1 MSRIEN
7 TGQIKT
13 GYSVKSGTNP
23 EEKVENG
30 SDFASM
36 LTKYKKKA
44 AQDDETKKAETGET
58 KNKETQPEETKN
70 RGNEKQVNG
79 RQSGE
84 NEKTAE
90 IKAEIKVTDI
100 QDEKNSQDGEK
111 EQEQELAAAY
121 ASEACYRTFVQI
133 TAENSK
139 TPAVYNNEINGIQD
153 LAVQTTVETGMEDQT
168 AAVSTIQQ
176 TESPHTESP
185 HTETAVHADDLKLR
199 NRSDQTGE
207 KEKSGEAEEA
217 GQSKQTAKMNRE
229 EEIPDQKE
237 HISGKEMTALA
248 SPGYTGTVES
258 SAGTAAKPAAVDTGP
273 ADRLPTAQDTL
284 TEDLGNYLD
293 TKISEKKGKLE
304 LSLEPERLG
313 KLTIRLEYEKG
324 KTEVTIFSTS
334 AKTLEIL
341 SKEAGHL
348 AQILEEKTGHPVI
361 PISAKEEKGITE
373 LEEQI
378 KDMFFGG
385 EISFN
390 DEVYITNARHKAA
403 LEEADRSLDLVRN
416 SIEMGMPEDF
426 FSIDLMNAYENLGK
440 ILGESVGEDLVNE
453 IFSKFCM
460 GK

>member
-1 MSRIEN
+1 MKTMEADVIVVAAGPAGLAAAITAGEN
-7 TGQIKT
+7 DLKAIVFEKSNTTGGAANMGMGPLGI
-13 GYSVKSGTNP
+13 G
-23 EEKVENG
+23 
-30 SDFASM
+30 
-36 LTKYKKKA
+36 TKYQKKA

-84 NEKTAE
+84 NVKTDE

-100 QDEKNSQDGEK
+100 QDGKNSQDGEK

-348 AQILEEKTGHPVI
+348 AQILEEKTGTPTVI
-361 PISAKEEKGITE
+361 YTPEQTENRQNMDQDPGHGRNGRQDQKEQRQK
-373 LEEQI
+373 Q
-378 KDMFFGG
+378 DD
-385 EISFN
+385 SF
-390 DEVYITNARHKAA
+390 AQQLR
-403 LEEADRSLDLVRN
+403 
-416 SIEMGMPEDF
+416 
-426 FSIDLMNAYENLGK
+426 LG
-440 ILGESVGEDLVNE
+440 LA
-453 IFSKFCM
+453 
-460 GK
+460 

>member
-36 LTKYKKKA
+36 LTKYQKKA

-111 EQEQELAAAY
+111 EQELAAAY

-139 TPAVYNNEINGIQD
+139 TPTVYNNEINGIQD

-176 TESPHTESP
+176 TESPHTE
-185 HTETAVHADDLKLR
+185 TAVHADDLKLR
-199 NRSDQTGE
+199 NRLDQTGE

-258 SAGTAAKPAAVDTGP
+258 SAGTAEKPAAADIGP
-273 ADRLPTAQDTL
+273 ADRLATAQDTL

-348 AQILEEKTGHPVI
+348 AQILEEKTGTPTVI
-361 PISAKEEKGITE
+361 YTPEQTENRQNMDQDPGHGRNGRQDQKEQRQK
-373 LEEQI
+373 Q
-378 KDMFFGG
+378 DD
-385 EISFN
+385 SF
-390 DEVYITNARHKAA
+390 VQQLR
-403 LEEADRSLDLVRN
+403 
-416 SIEMGMPEDF
+416 
-426 FSIDLMNAYENLGK
+426 LG
-440 ILGESVGEDLVNE
+440 LA
-453 IFSKFCM
+453 
-460 GK
+460 

>member
-7 TGQIKT
+7 TGQIKP
-13 GYSVKSGTNP
+13 GYSVKAATNS
-23 EEKVENG
+23 EEKVGNG

-36 LTKYKKKA
+36 LTKYQKKA

-121 ASEACYRTFVQI
+121 ASETCYRTFVQI

-176 TESPHTESP
+176 TESPHTE
-185 HTETAVHADDLKLR
+185 TAVHADDLKLR

-229 EEIPDQKE
+229 EETPGRKE

-248 SPGYTGTVES
+248 SSGYRGTVES
-258 SAGTAAKPAAVDTGP
+258 SAGTAEKPAAADIGP
-273 ADRLPTAQDTL
+273 ADRLATAQDTL

-348 AQILEEKTGHPVI
+348 AQILEEKTGTPTVI
-361 PISAKEEKGITE
+361 YTPEQTENRQNMDQDTGHGRNGRQDQKEQRQK
-373 LEEQI
+373 Q
-378 KDMFFGG
+378 DD
-385 EISFN
+385 SF
-390 DEVYITNARHKAA
+390 VQQLR
-403 LEEADRSLDLVRN
+403 
-416 SIEMGMPEDF
+416 
-426 FSIDLMNAYENLGK
+426 LG
-440 ILGESVGEDLVNE
+440 LA
-453 IFSKFCM
+453 
-460 GK
+460 

>member
-70 RGNEKQVNG
+70 RENEKQVNG

-84 NEKTAE
+84 NEKTDE

-121 ASEACYRTFVQI
+121 ASETCYRTFVQI

-139 TPAVYNNEINGIQD
+139 MPAAYNNEINGIQD

-176 TESPHTESP
+176 TESP

-348 AQILEEKTGHPVI
+348 AQILEEKTGTPTVI
-361 PISAKEEKGITE
+361 YTPEQTENRQNMDQDPGHGRNGRQDQKEQRQK
-373 LEEQI
+373 Q
-378 KDMFFGG
+378 DD
-385 EISFN
+385 SF
-390 DEVYITNARHKAA
+390 AQQLR
-403 LEEADRSLDLVRN
+403 
-416 SIEMGMPEDF
+416 
-426 FSIDLMNAYENLGK
+426 LG
-440 ILGESVGEDLVNE
+440 LT
-453 IFSKFCM
+453 
-460 GK
+460 

>member
-13 GYSVKSGTNP
+13 GYSVKSGTNS

-36 LTKYKKKA
+36 LTKYQKKA
-44 AQDDETKKAETGET
+44 AQNDETKKAETGET

-84 NEKTAE
+84 NVKTDE

-100 QDEKNSQDGEK
+100 QDGKNSQDGEK

-121 ASEACYRTFVQI
+121 VTEACYRTFVQI

-217 GQSKQTAKMNRE
+217 GLSKQTAKMNRE

-348 AQILEEKTGHPVI
+348 AQILEEKTGTPTVI
-361 PISAKEEKGITE
+361 YTPEQTENRQNMDQDPGHGRNGRQDQKEQRQK
-373 LEEQI
+373 Q
-378 KDMFFGG
+378 DD
-385 EISFN
+385 SF
-390 DEVYITNARHKAA
+390 AQQLR
-403 LEEADRSLDLVRN
+403 
-416 SIEMGMPEDF
+416 
-426 FSIDLMNAYENLGK
+426 LG
-440 ILGESVGEDLVNE
+440 LT
-453 IFSKFCM
+453 
-460 GK
+460 

>member
-100 QDEKNSQDGEK
+100 QDGKNSQDGEK
-111 EQEQELAAAY
+111 EQELAAAY

-258 SAGTAAKPAAVDTGP
+258 SAGTAAKLAAVDTGP

-348 AQILEEKTGHPVI
+348 AQILEEKTGTPTVI
-361 PISAKEEKGITE
+361 YTPEQTENRQNMDQDPGHGRNGRQDQKEQRQK
-373 LEEQI
+373 Q
-378 KDMFFGG
+378 DD
-385 EISFN
+385 SF
-390 DEVYITNARHKAA
+390 AQQLR
-403 LEEADRSLDLVRN
+403 
-416 SIEMGMPEDF
+416 
-426 FSIDLMNAYENLGK
+426 LG
-440 ILGESVGEDLVNE
+440 LA
-453 IFSKFCM
+453 
-460 GK
+460 

>member
-13 GYSVKSGTNP
+13 GYSVKSGTNS

-36 LTKYKKKA
+36 LTKYQKKA
-44 AQDDETKKAETGET
+44 AQNDETKKAETGET

-84 NEKTAE
+84 NVKTDE

-100 QDEKNSQDGEK
+100 QDGKNSQDGEK

-121 ASEACYRTFVQI
+121 ASETCYRTFVQI

-185 HTETAVHADDLKLR
+185 HTETAVHADGLKLQ
-199 NRSDQTGE
+199 NRLEQTGE
-207 KEKSGEAEEA
+207 TEDTGRTEEA

-229 EEIPDQKE
+229 EEMPDRKE

-348 AQILEEKTGHPVI
+348 AQILEEKTGTPTVI
-361 PISAKEEKGITE
+361 YTPEQTENRQNMDQDTGHGRNGRQDQKEQRQK
-373 LEEQI
+373 Q
-378 KDMFFGG
+378 DD
-385 EISFN
+385 SF
-390 DEVYITNARHKAA
+390 AQQLR
-403 LEEADRSLDLVRN
+403 
-416 SIEMGMPEDF
+416 
-426 FSIDLMNAYENLGK
+426 LG
-440 ILGESVGEDLVNE
+440 LT
-453 IFSKFCM
+453 
-460 GK
+460 

>member
-1 MSRIEN
+1 MNRIEN

-44 AQDDETKKAETGET
+44 AQDDETKRAETGET
-58 KNKETQPEETKN
+58 KNKETQPEETK
-70 RGNEKQVNG
+70 
-79 RQSGE
+79 SGE
-84 NEKTAE
+84 NGKQVSGSQSGKNKKTAE

-100 QDEKNSQDGEK
+100 QDGKNSQDGEI
-111 EQEQELAAAY
+111 EQDQELAAAY
-121 ASEACYRTFVQI
+121 ASETCYRSFVQI
-133 TAENSK
+133 TTENNK
-139 TPAVYNNEINGIQD
+139 MPAVYNNEIQD
-153 LAVQTTVETGMEDQT
+153 LAVQITAEAGMEDQS
-168 AAVSTIQQ
+168 AAVSTIQKN
-176 TESPHTESP
+176 EAP
-185 HTETAVHADDLKLR
+185 HTETAVHADGLKLQ
-199 NRSDQTGE
+199 NRLEQTGE
-207 KEKSGEAEEA
+207 TEDTGRTGEA

-248 SPGYTGTVES
+248 SSSYTGTVES

-273 ADRLPTAQDTL
+273 ADRLTTAQDTL

-348 AQILEEKTGHPVI
+348 AQILEEKTGTPTVI
-361 PISAKEEKGITE
+361 YTPEQTENRQNMDQDTGHGRNGRQDQKEQRQK
-373 LEEQI
+373 Q
-378 KDMFFGG
+378 DD
-385 EISFN
+385 SF
-390 DEVYITNARHKAA
+390 AQQLR
-403 LEEADRSLDLVRN
+403 
-416 SIEMGMPEDF
+416 
-426 FSIDLMNAYENLGK
+426 LG
-440 ILGESVGEDLVNE
+440 LA
-453 IFSKFCM
+453 
-460 GK
+460 

>member
-44 AQDDETKKAETGET
+44 AQDDETKKAETGKT

-248 SPGYTGTVES
+248 SSSYTGTVES
-258 SAGTAAKPAAVDTGP
+258 SAGTAAKPVAVDTGP

-348 AQILEEKTGHPVI
+348 AQILEEKTGTPTVI
-361 PISAKEEKGITE
+361 YTPEQTENRQNMDQDPGHSRNGRQDQKEQRQK
-373 LEEQI
+373 Q
-378 KDMFFGG
+378 DD
-385 EISFN
+385 SF
-390 DEVYITNARHKAA
+390 AQQLR
-403 LEEADRSLDLVRN
+403 
-416 SIEMGMPEDF
+416 
-426 FSIDLMNAYENLGK
+426 LG
-440 ILGESVGEDLVNE
+440 LA
-453 IFSKFCM
+453 
-460 GK
+460 

>member
-1 MSRIEN
+1 MNRIEN
-7 TGQIKT
+7 AGQVKT
-13 GYSVKSGTNP
+13 GYSVKSGTNS
-23 EEKVENG
+23 EEKVGNG

-84 NEKTAE
+84 NEKTDE

-111 EQEQELAAAY
+111 EQELAAAY
-121 ASEACYRTFVQI
+121 ASETCYRTFVQI

-153 LAVQTTVETGMEDQT
+153 LAVQTTSEAGMEDQS
-168 AAVSTIQQ
+168 AAVSTIQK
-176 TESPHTESP
+176 TEAP
-185 HTETAVHADDLKLR
+185 HTETAVHADGLKLQ
-199 NRSDQTGE
+199 NRLEQTGE
-207 KEKSGEAEEA
+207 TEDTGRTGEA

-237 HISGKEMTALA
+237 HLSGKEMTALA
-248 SPGYTGTVES
+248 SSGYTGTVES

-273 ADRLPTAQDTL
+273 ADRLTTAQDTL

-348 AQILEEKTGHPVI
+348 AQILEEKTGTPTVI
-361 PISAKEEKGITE
+361 YTPEQTENRQNMDQDTGHGRNGRQGPKEQRQK
-373 LEEQI
+373 Q
-378 KDMFFGG
+378 DD
-385 EISFN
+385 SF
-390 DEVYITNARHKAA
+390 AQQLR
-403 LEEADRSLDLVRN
+403 
-416 SIEMGMPEDF
+416 
-426 FSIDLMNAYENLGK
+426 LG
-440 ILGESVGEDLVNE
+440 LA
-453 IFSKFCM
+453 
-460 GK
+460 

>member
-1 MSRIEN
+1 MNRIEN

-44 AQDDETKKAETGET
+44 AQDDETKRAETGET
-58 KNKETQPEETKN
+58 KNKETQPEETK
-70 RGNEKQVNG
+70 
-79 RQSGE
+79 SGE
-84 NEKTAE
+84 NGKQVSGSQSGKNKKTAE

-100 QDEKNSQDGEK
+100 QDGKNSQDGEI
-111 EQEQELAAAY
+111 EQDQELAAAY
-121 ASEACYRTFVQI
+121 ASETCYRSFVQI
-133 TAENSK
+133 TTENNK
-139 TPAVYNNEINGIQD
+139 MPAVYNNEIQD
-153 LAVQTTVETGMEDQT
+153 LAVQITAEAGMEDQS
-168 AAVSTIQQ
+168 AAVSTIQKN
-176 TESPHTESP
+176 EAP
-185 HTETAVHADDLKLR
+185 HTETVAHADDLKLQ
-199 NRSDQTGE
+199 NRLAQT
-207 KEKSGEAEEA
+207 EAAGRTGEA
-217 GQSKQTAKMNRE
+217 GQSKRTAKMNRE

-248 SPGYTGTVES
+248 SSSYTGTVES
-258 SAGTAAKPAAVDTGP
+258 SAGTAAKPTAVDARP
-273 ADRLPTAQDTL
+273 ADRLATAQDTL

-348 AQILEEKTGHPVI
+348 AQILEEKTGTPTVI
-361 PISAKEEKGITE
+361 YTPEQTENRQNMDQDTGHGRNGRQDQKEQRQK
-373 LEEQI
+373 Q
-378 KDMFFGG
+378 DD
-385 EISFN
+385 SF
-390 DEVYITNARHKAA
+390 AQQLR
-403 LEEADRSLDLVRN
+403 
-416 SIEMGMPEDF
+416 
-426 FSIDLMNAYENLGK
+426 LG
-440 ILGESVGEDLVNE
+440 LA
-453 IFSKFCM
+453 
-460 GK
+460 

>member
-1 MSRIEN
+1 MNRIEN
-7 TGQIKT
+7 AGQVKT
-13 GYSVKSGTNP
+13 GYSVKSGTNS
-23 EEKVENG
+23 EEKVGNG

-36 LTKYKKKA
+36 LTKYQKKA

-84 NEKTAE
+84 NEKTDE

-111 EQEQELAAAY
+111 EQEQELAVAY
-121 ASEACYRTFVQI
+121 ASETCYRTFVQI

-176 TESPHTESP
+176 TESPHTE
-185 HTETAVHADDLKLR
+185 TAVHADDLKLR

-237 HISGKEMTALA
+237 HLSGKEMTALA
-248 SPGYTGTVES
+248 SSGYTGTVES

-273 ADRLPTAQDTL
+273 ADRLATAQDTL

-348 AQILEEKTGHPVI
+348 AQILEEKTGTPTVI
-361 PISAKEEKGITE
+361 YTPEQTENRQNMDKDPGHGRNGRQDQKEQRQK
-373 LEEQI
+373 Q
-378 KDMFFGG
+378 DD
-385 EISFN
+385 SF
-390 DEVYITNARHKAA
+390 VQQLR
-403 LEEADRSLDLVRN
+403 
-416 SIEMGMPEDF
+416 
-426 FSIDLMNAYENLGK
+426 LG
-440 ILGESVGEDLVNE
+440 LA
-453 IFSKFCM
+453 
-460 GK
+460 

>member
-1 MSRIEN
+1 MNRIEN

-84 NEKTAE
+84 NVKTDE

-100 QDEKNSQDGEK
+100 QDGKNSQDGEK

-348 AQILEEKTGHPVI
+348 AQILEEKTGTPTVI
-361 PISAKEEKGITE
+361 YTPEQTENRQNMDQDPGHGRNGRQDQKEQRQK
-373 LEEQI
+373 Q
-378 KDMFFGG
+378 DD
-385 EISFN
+385 SF
-390 DEVYITNARHKAA
+390 AQQLR
-403 LEEADRSLDLVRN
+403 
-416 SIEMGMPEDF
+416 
-426 FSIDLMNAYENLGK
+426 LG
-440 ILGESVGEDLVNE
+440 LT
-453 IFSKFCM
+453 
-460 GK
+460 

>member
-7 TGQIKT
+7 TGQIKP
-13 GYSVKSGTNP
+13 GYSVKAATNS
-23 EEKVENG
+23 EEKVGNG

-36 LTKYKKKA
+36 LTKYQKKA

-90 IKAEIKVTDI
+90 IKVTDI

-121 ASEACYRTFVQI
+121 ASETCYRTFVQI

-139 TPAVYNNEINGIQD
+139 TSAVYNNEINGIQD

-176 TESPHTESP
+176 TESPHTE
-185 HTETAVHADDLKLR
+185 TAVHADDLKLR
-199 NRSDQTGE
+199 NRLDQTGE

-229 EEIPDQKE
+229 EETPGRKE

-248 SPGYTGTVES
+248 SSGYRGTVES
-258 SAGTAAKPAAVDTGP
+258 SAGTAEKPAAADIGP
-273 ADRLPTAQDTL
+273 ADRLATAQDTL

-293 TKISEKKGKLE
+293 TKVSEKKGKLE

-348 AQILEEKTGHPVI
+348 AQILEEKTGTPTVI
-361 PISAKEEKGITE
+361 YTPEQTENRQNMDQDPGHGRNGRQDQKEQRQK
-373 LEEQI
+373 Q
-378 KDMFFGG
+378 DD
-385 EISFN
+385 SF
-390 DEVYITNARHKAA
+390 VQQLR
-403 LEEADRSLDLVRN
+403 
-416 SIEMGMPEDF
+416 
-426 FSIDLMNAYENLGK
+426 LG
-440 ILGESVGEDLVNE
+440 LA
-453 IFSKFCM
+453 
-460 GK
+460 

>member
-30 SDFASM
+30 ADFASM
-36 LTKYKKKA
+36 LTKYQKKA
-44 AQDDETKKAETGET
+44 AQNDETKKAETGET

-84 NEKTAE
+84 NVKTDE

-100 QDEKNSQDGEK
+100 QDGKNSQDGEK

-121 ASEACYRTFVQI
+121 VSEACYRTFVQI

-348 AQILEEKTGHPVI
+348 AQILEEKTGTPTVI
-361 PISAKEEKGITE
+361 YTPEQTENRQNMDQDTGHGRNGRQDQKEQRQK
-373 LEEQI
+373 Q
-378 KDMFFGG
+378 DD
-385 EISFN
+385 SF
-390 DEVYITNARHKAA
+390 AQQLR
-403 LEEADRSLDLVRN
+403 
-416 SIEMGMPEDF
+416 
-426 FSIDLMNAYENLGK
+426 LG
-440 ILGESVGEDLVNE
+440 LT
-453 IFSKFCM
+453 
-460 GK
+460 

>member
-1 MSRIEN
+1 MNRIEN

-13 GYSVKSGTNP
+13 GYSVKSGTNS
-23 EEKVENG
+23 EEKVGNG

-70 RGNEKQVNG
+70 RENEKQVNG

-84 NEKTAE
+84 NEKTDE

-121 ASEACYRTFVQI
+121 ASETCYRTFVQI

-153 LAVQTTVETGMEDQT
+153 LAVQTTSETGMEDQT

-176 TESPHTESP
+176 TESPHSEI
-185 HTETAVHADDLKLR
+185 AVHADGLKLQ
-199 NRSDQTGE
+199 NRLEQTGE
-207 KEKSGEAEEA
+207 TEDTGRTEET

-248 SPGYTGTVES
+248 SSSYTGTVES

-273 ADRLPTAQDTL
+273 ADRLATAQDTL

-348 AQILEEKTGHPVI
+348 AQILEEKTGTPTVI
-361 PISAKEEKGITE
+361 YTPEQTENRQNMDQDTGHGRNGRQDQKEQRQK
-373 LEEQI
+373 Q
-378 KDMFFGG
+378 DD
-385 EISFN
+385 SF
-390 DEVYITNARHKAA
+390 AQQLR
-403 LEEADRSLDLVRN
+403 
-416 SIEMGMPEDF
+416 
-426 FSIDLMNAYENLGK
+426 LG
-440 ILGESVGEDLVNE
+440 LA
-453 IFSKFCM
+453 
-460 GK
+460 

>member
-100 QDEKNSQDGEK
+100 QDGKNSQDGEK
-111 EQEQELAAAY
+111 EQELAAAY

-153 LAVQTTVETGMEDQT
+153 LAVQTTSETGMEDQT

-176 TESPHTESP
+176 TESPHTE
-185 HTETAVHADDLKLR
+185 TAVHADGLKLQ
-199 NRSDQTGE
+199 NRLEQTGE
-207 KEKSGEAEEA
+207 TEDTGRTEEA

-348 AQILEEKTGHPVI
+348 AQILEEKTGTPTVI
-361 PISAKEEKGITE
+361 YTPEQTENRQNMDQDPGHGRNGRQDQKEQRQK
-373 LEEQI
+373 Q
-378 KDMFFGG
+378 DD
-385 EISFN
+385 SF
-390 DEVYITNARHKAA
+390 AQQLR
-403 LEEADRSLDLVRN
+403 
-416 SIEMGMPEDF
+416 
-426 FSIDLMNAYENLGK
+426 LG
-440 ILGESVGEDLVNE
+440 LA
-453 IFSKFCM
+453 
-460 GK
+460 

>member
-258 SAGTAAKPAAVDTGP
+258 SAGTAAKPVAVDTGP

-341 SKEAGHL
+341 SKEAVHL
-348 AQILEEKTGHPVI
+348 AQILEEKTGTPTVI
-361 PISAKEEKGITE
+361 YTPEQTENRQNMDQDTGHGRNGRQDQKEQRQK
-373 LEEQI
+373 Q
-378 KDMFFGG
+378 DD
-385 EISFN
+385 SF
-390 DEVYITNARHKAA
+390 AQQLR
-403 LEEADRSLDLVRN
+403 
-416 SIEMGMPEDF
+416 
-426 FSIDLMNAYENLGK
+426 LG
-440 ILGESVGEDLVNE
+440 LT
-453 IFSKFCM
+453 
-460 GK
+460 

>member
-7 TGQIKT
+7 TSQIKT

-348 AQILEEKTGHPVI
+348 AQILEEKTGTPTVI
-361 PISAKEEKGITE
+361 YTPEQTENRQNMDQDPGHGRNGRQDQKEQRQK
-373 LEEQI
+373 Q
-378 KDMFFGG
+378 DD
-385 EISFN
+385 SF
-390 DEVYITNARHKAA
+390 AQQLR
-403 LEEADRSLDLVRN
+403 
-416 SIEMGMPEDF
+416 
-426 FSIDLMNAYENLGK
+426 LG
-440 ILGESVGEDLVNE
+440 LA
-453 IFSKFCM
+453 
-460 GK
+460 

>member
-153 LAVQTTVETGMEDQT
+153 LAVQTTSETGMEDQT

-176 TESPHTESP
+176 TESPHTE
-185 HTETAVHADDLKLR
+185 TAVHADDLKLR
-199 NRSDQTGE
+199 NRLDQTGE

-248 SPGYTGTVES
+248 SSSYTGTVES

-273 ADRLPTAQDTL
+273 ADRLATAQDTL

-348 AQILEEKTGHPVI
+348 AQILEEKTGTPTVI
-361 PISAKEEKGITE
+361 YTPEQTENRQNMDQDPGHGRNGRQDQKEQRQK
-373 LEEQI
+373 Q
-378 KDMFFGG
+378 DD
-385 EISFN
+385 SF
-390 DEVYITNARHKAA
+390 AQQLR
-403 LEEADRSLDLVRN
+403 
-416 SIEMGMPEDF
+416 
-426 FSIDLMNAYENLGK
+426 LG
-440 ILGESVGEDLVNE
+440 LA
-453 IFSKFCM
+453 
-460 GK
+460 

>member
-70 RGNEKQVNG
+70 RGNEKQVND
-79 RQSGE
+79 RQSEE

-111 EQEQELAAAY
+111 GQELAAAY
-121 ASEACYRTFVQI
+121 ASETCYRTFVQI

-176 TESPHTESP
+176 TESP

-348 AQILEEKTGHPVI
+348 AQILEEKTGNPTVI
-361 PISAKEEKGITE
+361 YTPDQTE
-373 LEEQI
+373 NRQNMDQDTGQSRNDRQEHREQRQ
-378 KDMFFGG
+378 KQDD
-385 EISFN
+385 SF
-390 DEVYITNARHKAA
+390 AQQLR
-403 LEEADRSLDLVRN
+403 
-416 SIEMGMPEDF
+416 
-426 FSIDLMNAYENLGK
+426 LG
-440 ILGESVGEDLVNE
+440 LA
-453 IFSKFCM
+453 
-460 GK
+460 

>member
-13 GYSVKSGTNP
+13 GYSVKSGTNS

-36 LTKYKKKA
+36 LTKYQKKA
-44 AQDDETKKAETGET
+44 AQNDETKKAETGET

-84 NEKTAE
+84 NVKTDE

-100 QDEKNSQDGEK
+100 QDGKNSQDGEK
-111 EQEQELAAAY
+111 EQEQELAVAY
-121 ASEACYRTFVQI
+121 ASETCYRTFVQI

-153 LAVQTTVETGMEDQT
+153 LAVQTTVETGMEDKS

-176 TESPHTESP
+176 TESP

-273 ADRLPTAQDTL
+273 ADRLATAQDTL

-348 AQILEEKTGHPVI
+348 AQILEEKTGTPTVI
-361 PISAKEEKGITE
+361 YTPEQTENRQNMDQDTGHGRNGRQDQKEQRQK
-373 LEEQI
+373 Q
-378 KDMFFGG
+378 DD
-385 EISFN
+385 SF
-390 DEVYITNARHKAA
+390 AQQLR
-403 LEEADRSLDLVRN
+403 
-416 SIEMGMPEDF
+416 
-426 FSIDLMNAYENLGK
+426 LG
-440 ILGESVGEDLVNE
+440 LT
-453 IFSKFCM
+453 
-460 GK
+460 

>member
-13 GYSVKSGTNP
+13 GYSVKSGTNS

-84 NEKTAE
+84 NVKTDE

-100 QDEKNSQDGEK
+100 QDGKNSQDGEK

-121 ASEACYRTFVQI
+121 VSEACYRTFVQI

-348 AQILEEKTGHPVI
+348 AQILEEKTGTPTVI
-361 PISAKEEKGITE
+361 YTPEQTENRQNMDQDTGHGRNGRQDQKEQRQK
-373 LEEQI
+373 Q
-378 KDMFFGG
+378 DD
-385 EISFN
+385 SF
-390 DEVYITNARHKAA
+390 AQQLR
-403 LEEADRSLDLVRN
+403 
-416 SIEMGMPEDF
+416 
-426 FSIDLMNAYENLGK
+426 LG
-440 ILGESVGEDLVNE
+440 LT
-453 IFSKFCM
+453 
-460 GK
+460 

>member
-1 MSRIEN
+1 MNRIEN
-7 TGQIKT
+7 AGQVKT
-13 GYSVKSGTNP
+13 GYSVKSGTNS
-23 EEKVENG
+23 EEKVGNG

-70 RGNEKQVNG
+70 RENEKQVNG

-84 NEKTAE
+84 NEKTDE

-121 ASEACYRTFVQI
+121 ASETCYRTFVQI

-153 LAVQTTVETGMEDQT
+153 LAVQTTSETGMEDQT

-176 TESPHTESP
+176 TESPHSEI
-185 HTETAVHADDLKLR
+185 AVHADGLKLQ
-199 NRSDQTGE
+199 NRLEQTGE
-207 KEKSGEAEEA
+207 TEDTGRTEET

-248 SPGYTGTVES
+248 SSSYTGTVES

-273 ADRLPTAQDTL
+273 ADRLATAQDTL

-348 AQILEEKTGHPVI
+348 AQILEEKTGTPTVI
-361 PISAKEEKGITE
+361 YTPEQTENRQNMDQDTGHGRNGRQDQKEQRQK
-373 LEEQI
+373 Q
-378 KDMFFGG
+378 DD
-385 EISFN
+385 SF
-390 DEVYITNARHKAA
+390 AQQLR
-403 LEEADRSLDLVRN
+403 
-416 SIEMGMPEDF
+416 
-426 FSIDLMNAYENLGK
+426 LG
-440 ILGESVGEDLVNE
+440 LT
-453 IFSKFCM
+453 
-460 GK
+460 

>member
-36 LTKYKKKA
+36 LTKYQKKA

-176 TESPHTESP
+176 TESPHTE
-185 HTETAVHADDLKLR
+185 TAVHADDLKLR

-207 KEKSGEAEEA
+207 KEKSGKAEEA

-229 EEIPDQKE
+229 EETPGRKE

-248 SPGYTGTVES
+248 SSGYRGTVES
-258 SAGTAAKPAAVDTGP
+258 SAGTAEKPAAADIGP
-273 ADRLPTAQDTL
+273 ADRLATAQDTL

-348 AQILEEKTGHPVI
+348 AQILEEKTGTPTVI
-361 PISAKEEKGITE
+361 YTPEQTENRQNMDQDPGHGRNGRQDQKEQRQK
-373 LEEQI
+373 Q
-378 KDMFFGG
+378 DD
-385 EISFN
+385 SF
-390 DEVYITNARHKAA
+390 VQQLR
-403 LEEADRSLDLVRN
+403 
-416 SIEMGMPEDF
+416 
-426 FSIDLMNAYENLGK
+426 LG
-440 ILGESVGEDLVNE
+440 LA
-453 IFSKFCM
+453 
-460 GK
+460 

>member
-36 LTKYKKKA
+36 LTKYQKKA

-111 EQEQELAAAY
+111 EQELAAAY

-176 TESPHTESP
+176 TESPHTE
-185 HTETAVHADDLKLR
+185 TAVHADDLKLR

-237 HISGKEMTALA
+237 QISGKEMTALA

-258 SAGTAAKPAAVDTGP
+258 SAGTAEKPAAVDTGP

-348 AQILEEKTGHPVI
+348 AQILEEKTGTPTVI
-361 PISAKEEKGITE
+361 YTPEQTENRQNMDQDPGHGRNGRQDQKEQRQK
-373 LEEQI
+373 Q
-378 KDMFFGG
+378 DD
-385 EISFN
+385 SF
-390 DEVYITNARHKAA
+390 AQQLR
-403 LEEADRSLDLVRN
+403 
-416 SIEMGMPEDF
+416 
-426 FSIDLMNAYENLGK
+426 LG
-440 ILGESVGEDLVNE
+440 LT
-453 IFSKFCM
+453 
-460 GK
+460 

>member
-273 ADRLPTAQDTL
+273 ADRLATAQDTL

-348 AQILEEKTGHPVI
+348 AQILEEKTGTPTVI
-361 PISAKEEKGITE
+361 YTPEQTENRQNMDQDPGHGRNGRQDQKEQRQK
-373 LEEQI
+373 Q
-378 KDMFFGG
+378 DD
-385 EISFN
+385 SF
-390 DEVYITNARHKAA
+390 AQQLR
-403 LEEADRSLDLVRN
+403 
-416 SIEMGMPEDF
+416 
-426 FSIDLMNAYENLGK
+426 LG
-440 ILGESVGEDLVNE
+440 LA
-453 IFSKFCM
+453 
-460 GK
+460 

>member
-13 GYSVKSGTNP
+13 GYSVKSGTNS

-36 LTKYKKKA
+36 LTKYQKKA
-44 AQDDETKKAETGET
+44 AQNDETKKAETGET

-84 NEKTAE
+84 NEKTDE

-111 EQEQELAAAY
+111 EQEQELAVAY
-121 ASEACYRTFVQI
+121 ASETCYRTFVQI

-153 LAVQTTVETGMEDQT
+153 LAVQTTSETGMEDQT
-168 AAVSTIQQ
+168 AAVTTIQQ
-176 TESPHTESP
+176 TESP

-229 EEIPDQKE
+229 EEMPDRKE

-248 SPGYTGTVES
+248 SSGYTGTVES

-273 ADRLPTAQDTL
+273 ADRLATAQDTL

-348 AQILEEKTGHPVI
+348 AQILEEKTGTPTVI
-361 PISAKEEKGITE
+361 YTPEQTENRQNMDQDTGHGRNGRQDQKEQRQK
-373 LEEQI
+373 Q
-378 KDMFFGG
+378 DD
-385 EISFN
+385 SF
-390 DEVYITNARHKAA
+390 AQQLR
-403 LEEADRSLDLVRN
+403 
-416 SIEMGMPEDF
+416 
-426 FSIDLMNAYENLGK
+426 LG
-440 ILGESVGEDLVNE
+440 LT
-453 IFSKFCM
+453 
-460 GK
+460 

>member
-1 MSRIEN
+1 MNRIEN

-84 NEKTAE
+84 NVKTDE

-111 EQEQELAAAY
+111 EQELAAAY
-121 ASEACYRTFVQI
+121 ASETCYRTFVQI

-153 LAVQTTVETGMEDQT
+153 LAVQTTSEAGMEDQS

-176 TESPHTESP
+176 TEAP
-185 HTETAVHADDLKLR
+185 HTETAVHADGLKLQ
-199 NRSDQTGE
+199 NRLEQTGE
-207 KEKSGEAEEA
+207 TEDTGRTEEA

-229 EEIPDQKE
+229 EEMPDQKE

-273 ADRLPTAQDTL
+273 ADRLTTAQDTL

-348 AQILEEKTGHPVI
+348 AQILEEKTGTPTVI
-361 PISAKEEKGITE
+361 YTPEQTENRQNMDQDPGHGRNGRQDPKEQRQK
-373 LEEQI
+373 Q
-378 KDMFFGG
+378 DD
-385 EISFN
+385 SF
-390 DEVYITNARHKAA
+390 AQQLR
-403 LEEADRSLDLVRN
+403 
-416 SIEMGMPEDF
+416 
-426 FSIDLMNAYENLGK
+426 LG
-440 ILGESVGEDLVNE
+440 LA
-453 IFSKFCM
+453 
-460 GK
+460 

>member
-7 TGQIKT
+7 TGQIKP
-13 GYSVKSGTNP
+13 GYSVKAATNS
-23 EEKVENG
+23 EEKVGNG

-36 LTKYKKKA
+36 LTKYQKKA

-121 ASEACYRTFVQI
+121 ASETCYRTFVQI

-176 TESPHTESP
+176 TESPHTE
-185 HTETAVHADDLKLR
+185 TAVHADDLKLR
-199 NRSDQTGE
+199 NRLDQTGE

-229 EEIPDQKE
+229 EETPGRKE

-248 SPGYTGTVES
+248 SSGYRGTVES
-258 SAGTAAKPAAVDTGP
+258 SAGTAEKPAATDIGP
-273 ADRLPTAQDTL
+273 ADRLATAQDTL

-348 AQILEEKTGHPVI
+348 AQILEEKTGTPTVI
-361 PISAKEEKGITE
+361 YTPEQTENRQNMDQDPGHGRNGRQDQKEQRQK
-373 LEEQI
+373 Q
-378 KDMFFGG
+378 DD
-385 EISFN
+385 SF
-390 DEVYITNARHKAA
+390 VQQLR
-403 LEEADRSLDLVRN
+403 
-416 SIEMGMPEDF
+416 
-426 FSIDLMNAYENLGK
+426 LG
-440 ILGESVGEDLVNE
+440 LA
-453 IFSKFCM
+453 
-460 GK
+460 

>member
-237 HISGKEMTALA
+237 HLSGKEMTALA
-248 SPGYTGTVES
+248 SSGYTGTVES

-273 ADRLPTAQDTL
+273 ADRLATAQDTL

-348 AQILEEKTGHPVI
+348 AQILEEKTGTPTVI
-361 PISAKEEKGITE
+361 YTPEQTENRQNMDQDTGHGRNGRQDQKEQRQK
-373 LEEQI
+373 Q
-378 KDMFFGG
+378 DD
-385 EISFN
+385 SF
-390 DEVYITNARHKAA
+390 AQQLR
-403 LEEADRSLDLVRN
+403 
-416 SIEMGMPEDF
+416 
-426 FSIDLMNAYENLGK
+426 LG
-440 ILGESVGEDLVNE
+440 LT
-453 IFSKFCM
+453 
-460 GK
+460 

>member
-1 MSRIEN
+1 M
-7 TGQIKT
+7 
-13 GYSVKSGTNP
+13 KSGTNP

-176 TESPHTESP
+176 TESP

-348 AQILEEKTGHPVI
+348 AQILEEKTGTPTVI
-361 PISAKEEKGITE
+361 YTPEQTENRQNMDQDTGHGRNGRQDQKEQRQK
-373 LEEQI
+373 Q
-378 KDMFFGG
+378 DD
-385 EISFN
+385 SF
-390 DEVYITNARHKAA
+390 AQQLR
-403 LEEADRSLDLVRN
+403 
-416 SIEMGMPEDF
+416 
-426 FSIDLMNAYENLGK
+426 LG
-440 ILGESVGEDLVNE
+440 LT
-453 IFSKFCM
+453 
-460 GK
+460 

>member
-1 MSRIEN
+1 MNRIEN
-7 TGQIKT
+7 AGQVKT
-13 GYSVKSGTNP
+13 GYSVKSGTNS
-23 EEKVENG
+23 EEKVGNG

-36 LTKYKKKA
+36 LTKYKKRA

-70 RGNEKQVNG
+70 RENEKQVNG

-84 NEKTAE
+84 NEKTDE

-111 EQEQELAAAY
+111 EQELAAAY
-121 ASEACYRTFVQI
+121 ASETCYRTFVQI

-153 LAVQTTVETGMEDQT
+153 LAVQTTSEAGMEDQT

-176 TESPHTESP
+176 TESPHSEI
-185 HTETAVHADDLKLR
+185 AVHADGLKLQ
-199 NRSDQTGE
+199 NRLEQTGE
-207 KEKSGEAEEA
+207 TEDTGRTGEA

-229 EEIPDQKE
+229 EEMPDRKE

-273 ADRLPTAQDTL
+273 ADRLTTAQDTL

-348 AQILEEKTGHPVI
+348 AQILEEKTGTPTVI
-361 PISAKEEKGITE
+361 YTPEQTENRQNMDQDTGHGRNGRQGPKEQRQK
-373 LEEQI
+373 Q
-378 KDMFFGG
+378 DD
-385 EISFN
+385 SF
-390 DEVYITNARHKAA
+390 AQQLR
-403 LEEADRSLDLVRN
+403 
-416 SIEMGMPEDF
+416 
-426 FSIDLMNAYENLGK
+426 LG
-440 ILGESVGEDLVNE
+440 LA
-453 IFSKFCM
+453 
-460 GK
+460 

>member
-1 MSRIEN
+1 M
-7 TGQIKT
+7 
-13 GYSVKSGTNP
+13 KSGTNP

-30 SDFASM
+30 ADFASM

-348 AQILEEKTGHPVI
+348 AQILEEKTGTPTVI
-361 PISAKEEKGITE
+361 YTPEQTENRQNMDQDPGHGRNGRQDQKEQRQK
-373 LEEQI
+373 Q
-378 KDMFFGG
+378 DD
-385 EISFN
+385 SF
-390 DEVYITNARHKAA
+390 AQQLR
-403 LEEADRSLDLVRN
+403 
-416 SIEMGMPEDF
+416 
-426 FSIDLMNAYENLGK
+426 LG
-440 ILGESVGEDLVNE
+440 LA
-453 IFSKFCM
+453 
-460 GK
+460 

>member
-7 TGQIKT
+7 TGQIKP
-13 GYSVKSGTNP
+13 GYSVKAATNS
-23 EEKVENG
+23 EEKVGNG

-36 LTKYKKKA
+36 LTKYQKKA

-111 EQEQELAAAY
+111 EQELVAAY
-121 ASEACYRTFVQI
+121 ASETCYRTFVQI

-176 TESPHTESP
+176 TESPHTE
-185 HTETAVHADDLKLR
+185 TAVHADDLKLR

-229 EEIPDQKE
+229 EEMPGRKE

-248 SPGYTGTVES
+248 SSGYRGTVES
-258 SAGTAAKPAAVDTGP
+258 SAGTAEKPAAADTGP
-273 ADRLPTAQDTL
+273 ADRLATAQDTL

-348 AQILEEKTGHPVI
+348 AQILEEKTGNPTVI
-361 PISAKEEKGITE
+361 YTPDQTE
-373 LEEQI
+373 NRQNMDQDTGQGRNDRQEHREQRQ
-378 KDMFFGG
+378 KQDD
-385 EISFN
+385 SF
-390 DEVYITNARHKAA
+390 AQQLR
-403 LEEADRSLDLVRN
+403 
-416 SIEMGMPEDF
+416 
-426 FSIDLMNAYENLGK
+426 LG
-440 ILGESVGEDLVNE
+440 LA
-453 IFSKFCM
+453 
-460 GK
+460 